1 METKLKIGRNEVVVR
16 ENFVD
21 RAVNF
26 VSPVR
31 GNARFKARAT
41 HAIAGGYAGASK
53 TRRSLKEWNPLG
65 HDANSDLL
73 PSLQYLRQRSSDLV
87 RNSPLAA
94 GAINT
99 ACTSIIGQGLKL
111 QAEVDAEAA
120 NISDEEAQQWGRTAE
135 RLFNLWGNS
144 KDCDITRTQN
154 FAELQ
159 DLVLRSTLER
169 GDIFSLLPNKIFKG
183 SPFKLKVQLI
193 EADRVENKDF
203 GVDTPM
209 QSGGIQMDNSGAPVA
224 VHILKGHPGNI
235 YASNREWYVVPVFGA
250 LTGRRN
256 VLHHYKK
263 LRPGQSRGVPYLAP
277 VIETLKQLER
287 YTEAELMA
295 AVISGMFTVFI
306 KTASDQDLDIF
317 EPSSETGGSTA
328 DEDYKFGNGTVVS
341 LGPDD
346 EIDTANPGRPN
357 SEFDPFITSILRQVG
372 VALEMPYEVLIK
384 HFTASYSAARAS
396 LLEAWRF
403 FNSRRVW
410 VSNSFCQPV
419 YEAFI
424 DEQVADGRLNAPGYF
439 NDPLIRAGYLGA
451 KWIGRPQGQID
462 PLKEN
467 NADVIA
473 EDRGWKTA
481 QENTAEKTGGDWFLK
496 HKQRTKENALRKE
509 SGSMQ
514 PEETAQATAQA
525 ALPLPVPE
533 EDQTDEGLDDS

>member
-1 METKLKIGRNEVVVR
+1 MDTKIKVGRNQVSVR
-16 ENFVD
+16 ENAFD
-21 RAVNF
+21 RAINWVA
-26 VSPVR
+26 PIL
-31 GNARFKARAT
+31 GNKRFKARAM
-41 HAIAGGYAGASK
+41 HAVAGGYSGASK
-53 TRRSLKEWNPLG
+53 TKRSLKEWNPLG
-65 HDANSDLL
+65 NDSDTDLL
-73 PSLQYLRQRSSDLV
+73 PDLPKLRQRSSDLV

-111 QAEVDAEAA
+111 QAEIDAEAVKLT
-120 NISDEEAQQWGRTAE
+120 DDEAQDWGRNAE
-135 RLFNLWGNS
+135 RLFSLWATS

-159 DLVLRSTLER
+159 DLILRGTLER
-169 GDIFSLLPNKIFKG
+169 GDIFTLLPNRTVKG
-183 SPFKLKVQLI
+183 SPFNLKIQVV
-193 EADRVENKDF
+193 EADRVENKNFTIDSP
-203 GVDTPM
+203 TLA
-209 QSGGIQMDNSGAPVA
+209 GGIQVDAAGAPEFI
-224 VHILKGHPGNI
+224 HILKGHPGNM
-235 YASNREWYVVPVFGA
+235 YATNREWEVVSVFGA
-250 LTGRRN
+250 RSGRRN
-256 VLHHYKK
+256 VLHHYRR

-295 AVISGMFTVFI
+295 AVISGMFTVFV
-306 KTASDQDLDIF
+306 KTTSDQDLDVF
-317 EPSSETGGSTA
+317 EPNTETGASVT
-328 DEDYKFGNGTVVS
+328 DDDYKLGNGAIVS
-341 LGPDD
+341 LGVDD

-357 SEFDPFITSILRQVG
+357 SGFDPFVMSILRQVG

-410 VSNSFCQPV
+410 MANSFCQPV

-424 DEQVADGRLNAPGYF
+424 DEQVAEGRLIAPGYF
-439 NDPLIRAGYLGA
+439 TDPLVRAGYLGA

-467 NADVIA
+467 KADEIA

-496 HKQRTKENALRKE
+496 NKQRSKEQELRKE
-509 SGSMQ
+509 SGMLVQDEPAPAQ
-514 PEETAQATAQA
+514 PPAANPQPDEAEET
-525 ALPLPVPE
+525 
-533 EDQTDEGLDDS
+533 DDGLDKS